1 MLQAPKDVQVGL
13 NLGVVQ
19 LSGTWEP
26 NDTERLAAWELYVEL
41 LTRISV
47 APLAQDHGLL
57 REALTSL
64 YSLFGTTRQILRTH
78 GPDIAEPKRDGEYS
92 FGFLAVVMLNFS
104 LRPLLAQWHPE
115 LEDWESQRR
124 NGSPGGSTSSSGQ
137 TPSGCGKPS
146 RPPVRNSPRSTSFW
160 PAPAASRTFAM
171 RCRAATRLD
180 PAGAP
185 HVRSLAPLTCASRG
199 LRR

>member
-26 NDTERLAAWELYVEL
+26 NDTERRAAWELYVEL

-47 APLAQDHGLL
+47 VPLAQDHGLL

-64 YSLFGTTRQILRTH
+64 YSLFDTTRQILRTH

-115 LEDWESQRR
+115 LDDWESQRPDGVSRRQHEQEWPGAARLRGDLEKTRKELTQVSQLLARACGVPDLR
-124 NGSPGGSTSSSGQ
+124 NAV
-137 TPSGCGKPS
+137 PSDD
-146 RPPVRNSPRSTSFW
+146 
-160 PAPAASRTFAM
+160 AA
-171 RCRAATRLD
+171 
-180 PAGAP
+180 
-185 HVRSLAPLTCASRG
+185 
-199 LRR
+199 